1 MRAMARW
8 IRADLRASTARALAV
23 AGVVAGVVTALLL
36 SAGLLQGA
44 TNPWQGLFNASR
56 GAQIWL
62 HLAPGTNVSELTAQ
76 VGGIQAVAGP
86 YPATAATVVQA
97 GQQTRVE
104 LRAMSAELPAIGRP
118 LVVSGRWLTKATVRG
133 VVLEATFA
141 QAIHATD
148 GDALLLDNVDET
160 ARLRVRVIGIAET
173 SDQGFY
179 PDQTPG
185 LIWVLPGLLSQIEPI
200 TGHTEEVVGLRIE
213 DPNRT
218 GFVIQQVVT
227 QLGNSAVGTV
237 STWQQVKQSM
247 ARRDPL
253 LGLLLALF
261 GLMALGAAVL
271 AIINVTSGRVLLLNS
286 DLGMLKA
293 LGFAPAQVMIML
305 TAEHAILAGAGVVAG
320 LAAARLLMPVLL
332 GSVPGVSA
340 AAATVPGGWTAVI
353 VGGTLAAALLATA
366 APAWYAGHLLPLAAV
381 RAVPPRGHLSRLA
394 SSAMAARMPP
404 AMVLGARAAFVR
416 KLSAVLTIASLAIP
430 MLMITIG
437 LGFWS
442 TLDDVQRNPAD
453 IGLAAS
459 VTVGPG
465 PLTFAQA
472 GRLIGADPQVQAAYR
487 CVRAAALVPG
497 ETTTITTLGM
507 GTSARPYPFHVVQGQ
522 LYHAPEQAV
531 ATQALLG
538 ALRLKVGQFVRM
550 WFGGVPVTF
559 HIVGRIID
567 PQYDGE
573 VLAYGYD
580 TLADEGAPAPIGF
593 YSLVLRPG
601 VTPAAAVA
609 RLTRES
615 GGRLDAAAVANPA
628 DELGIVHVALAGL
641 IAVLALIGLT
651 SLLTASLLGQRDHQ
665 RDVSVLRAMGL
676 TPLQIRLALLMRT
689 TMLALVAVA
698 LGTAVGRVVSTTLI
712 SAVSKVYGLGA
723 GLGRPPS
730 PGTLVAAVALAIG
743 AAALAG
749 ALPSRAGWRLPGV
762 AVLGP

>member
-8 IRADLRASTARALAV
+8 IRVDLRASPARTLV
-23 AGVVAGVVTALLL
+23 ITGVVAGVVTALLL

-44 TNPWQGLFNASR
+44 TNPWQGLFTATR

-62 HLAPGTNVSELTAQ
+62 HLSPGTSVRQLPAQ
-76 VGGIQAVAGP
+76 VSGIDAVAGP
-86 YPATAATVVQA
+86 YPATAASVVQP
-97 GQQTRVE
+97 GQRTRVE
-104 LRAMSAELPAIGRP
+104 LRTMTPALPAIGRP
-118 LVVSGRWLTKATVRG
+118 LLVSGGWLTARSPRG

-141 QAIHATD
+141 QTMHAGD
-148 GDALLLDNVDET
+148 GDVLVLDNVDET
-160 ARLRVRVIGIAET
+160 ASLRVRVIGIAET

-185 LIWVLPGLLSQIEPI
+185 LIWVLPGLLRQIEPI
-200 TGHTEEVVGLRIE
+200 AGHTEEVVGLRIA
-213 DPNRT
+213 DPAAT
-218 GFVIQQVVT
+218 DLVVQQVVT
-227 QLGNSAVGTV
+227 ELGTSAVGTV

-271 AIINVTSGRVLLLNS
+271 AIVNVTSGRVLLQNA
-286 DLGMLKA
+286 DLGMLKT
-293 LGFAPAQVMIML
+293 LGFTPVQVMTML
-305 TAEHAILAGAGVVAG
+305 TAQHAILTGAGILAG
-320 LAAARLLMPVLL
+320 LAAARLLMPLLL

-340 AAATVPGGWTAVI
+340 AAATVPGGWAAI
-353 VGGTLAAALLATA
+353 IIGGTFGAVLLATA
-366 APAWYAGHLLPLAAV
+366 APAWQAGRVRPVAAV

-394 SSAMAARMPP
+394 SISMAARMPP
-404 AMVLGARAAFVR
+404 AVVLGARAAFVR
-416 KLSAVLTIASLAIP
+416 KLSAALTICGLAIP

-459 VTVGPG
+459 VTASPG
-465 PLTFAQA
+465 PLTLAQA
-472 GRLIGADPQVQAAYR
+472 GRVIHGDPQVLAAYE
-487 CVRAAALVPG
+487 CVRAEALVPG
-497 ETTTITTLGM
+497 ETTSITTLGM
-507 GTSARPYPFHVVQGQ
+507 GTSQRPYPFHVVQGR
-522 LYHAPEQAV
+522 LYNAPEQAV
-531 ATQALLG
+531 ATEALLT
-538 ALRLKVGQFVRM
+538 ALGLKLGQFVRM

-567 PQYDGE
+567 PEYDGE
-573 VLAYGYD
+573 VLAYGRD

-593 YSLVLRPG
+593 YSLILRPG
-601 VTPAAAVA
+601 VSPAAAVT
-609 RLTRES
+609 RLTRAS
-615 GGRLDAAAVANPA
+615 GRRLDVAVVSNPA
-628 DELGIVHVALAGL
+628 DQLGIVQAALGAL

-651 SLLTASLLGQRDHQ
+651 SLLTASLLSQRDHQ

-676 TPLQIRLALLMRT
+676 TPLQVRIALMMRT
-689 TMLALVAVA
+689 TVLALVAVA
-698 LGTAVGRVVSTTLI
+698 VGTAVGRLVSTTLI
-712 SAVSKVYGLGA
+712 SAVSKIYGLGA
-723 GLGRPPS
+723 GIGRPPS
-730 PGTLVAAVALAIG
+730 AGTLAAAIALAIG

-749 ALPSRAGWRLPGV
+749 ILPYRPADRLPAV